1 MNRAEREASYV
12 EFVTG
17 RRDHFRRIAY
27 ALCGDWH
34 RADDLLQQALVKLYV
49 AWPRVRRDGGEEAYL
64 RRILVRANIDESRRP
79 WRREHATETLPDRA
93 IPAAPGFEDRSELTA
108 ALQQLP
114 PMQRKTVLLRHWL
127 DLSVREAAAELGI
140 SEGTVKSNTA
150 RGLAALESLLARE
163 RS

>member
-34 RADDLLQQALVKLYV
+34 QADDLLQQALVKLYV

-79 WRREHATETLPDRA
+79 WRREHAAATLPDRA
-93 IPAAPGFEDRSELTA
+93 IPAASELEERSELTA

-127 DLSVREAAAELGI
+127 DLSVREAAGVI
-140 SEGTVKSNTA
+140 CVNEGSV
-150 RGLAALESLLARE
+150 
-163 RS
+163 